1 MANINFTIPDAKLI
15 RVTNAIKG
23 LHPKSDAFTDNA
35 WAKEYLRRLVVRDV
49 LAWEKQVADSAI
61 VPDDSII
68 S

>member
-1 MANINFTIPDAKLI
+1 MQITFTIPDAKLP
-15 RVTNAIKG
+15 RVVAAIKG
-23 LHPKSDAFTDNA
+23 LHPKPDGFTDSQ

-61 VPDDSII
+61 TPDDGII